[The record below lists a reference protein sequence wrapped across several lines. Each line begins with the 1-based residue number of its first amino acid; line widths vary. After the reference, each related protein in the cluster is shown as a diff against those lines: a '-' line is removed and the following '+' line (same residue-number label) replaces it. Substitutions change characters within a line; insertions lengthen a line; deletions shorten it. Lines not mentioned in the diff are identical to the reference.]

1 MFEAVRTF
9 VPRRQSSTKLPAR
22 DESRWSQ
29 TSIREWDSVS
39 VYVCV
44 CLNVYVSAWSARCLL
59 GKFIVKCRKINIKHF
74 ATNVDTFKKLNRWHS
89 LVEVVFLGH
98 THTLTHRAIYLESCL
113 CPAFRHRLRPQRFV
127 CLASCEHSVD
137 VPLCLSIQLPACFRV
152 CARVSASGFVCVC
165 ERWCFHLFFS
175 MFAHINDIIS
185 QMLLPDSLPAFASC
199 IFYTTYAFSCRRV
212 ATKGKRK
219 FVKRDYM
226 PHFVRMY
233 VWVFVCALYVFF
245 ISFYVLKFEMRIGQT
260 EQRDAPSTAQCEL
273 YLLLQKML

>member
-1 MFEAVRTF
+1 MSHSVCPSNCRLAFEYVREC
-9 VPRRQSSTKLPAR
+9 LP
-22 DESRWSQ
+22 
-29 TSIREWDSVS
+29 VCMC
-39 VYVCV
+39 VCV
-44 CLNVYVSAWSARCLL
+44 C
-59 GKFIVKCRKINIKHF
+59 
-74 ATNVDTFKKLNRWHS
+74 
-89 LVEVVFLGH
+89 
-98 THTLTHRAIYLESCL
+98 
-113 CPAFRHRLRPQRFV
+113 P
-127 CLASCEHSVD
+127 
-137 VPLCLSIQLPACFRV
+137 
-152 CARVSASGFVCVC
+152 C

-185 QMLLPDSLPAFASC
+185 QMLLPDSLPAFAFC

-226 PHFVRMY
+226 PHIIHMC

-245 ISFYVLKFEMRIGQT
+245 ISFYVLKFEMRIEQT

>member
-1 MFEAVRTF
+1 MAQ
-9 VPRRQSSTKLPAR
+9 PCCSS
-22 DESRWSQ
+22 
-29 TSIREWDSVS
+29 
-39 VYVCV
+39 
-44 CLNVYVSAWSARCLL
+44 LL
-59 GKFIVKCRKINIKHF
+59 V
-74 ATNVDTFKKLNRWHS
+74 ATQA
-89 LVEVVFLGH
+89 H
-98 THTLTHRAIYLESCL
+98 THTRTLTHRAIYLESYL
-113 CPAFRHRLRPQRFV
+113 CPAFRDRVRLTT
-127 CLASCEHSVD
+127 
-137 VPLCLSIQLPACFRV
+137 LCLLGELWTFCRCPTLFVHPIAGLLSSMCESICQCV
-152 CARVSASGFVCVC
+152 FVCVCAC

-226 PHFVRMY
+226 PHIIHMY

-245 ISFYVLKFEMRIGQT
+245 ISFYVLKFEMRIEQT